1 MKKKQ
6 KEAEIAKSGGRREVA
21 ETYTDKDRAIAV
33 QIGKIHFLC
42 NPNMF

>member
-6 KEAEIAKSGGRREVA
+6 KEAEIAKSGGKREVA

-33 QIGKIHFLC
+33 QIGYKNNIC
-42 NPNMF
+42 AT